1 MPEEQDILKA
11 IIEKESW
18 EEVLYYIVNVQNMDP
33 WNIDLVKLTESFM
46 NFLKSAKDLDFRI
59 PAKIVFVAAIL
70 LRLKADYLSIFEE
83 KESEIEE
90 ALREQRPFEELG
102 IDPNLVKLGY
112 PMKRIPKRQ
121 VTMDELIVALKKA
134 MTVDKR
140 REDKRAN
147 VQARVEAQLKVE
159 EGIEQRIE
167 SVMGDIES
175 LLKSQDKVEFRQ
187 IVGDWKRDKVVE
199 RFVPVLHLEQ
209 DKKISAE
216 QEEFFK
222 RILISKYKEKAEATS
237 T

>member
-1 MPEEQDILKA
+1 MAEEQDILKT

-46 NFLKSAKDLDFRI
+46 NFLKAAKDLDFRI

-70 LRLKADYLSIFEE
+70 LRLKADYLSIFED

-90 ALREQRPFEELG
+90 ALREHKPFEELG
-102 IDPNLVKLGY
+102 IDPNLIKLGY

-167 SVMGDIES
+167 KVMADIETA
-175 LLKSQDKVEFRQ
+175 LKSQDKVEFKQ
-187 IVGDWKRDKVVE
+187 IVGEWKKDKIVE

-209 DKKISAE
+209 DKKISAD

-222 RILISKYKEKAEATS
+222 QIWIKKHVKV
-237 T
+237 

>member
-1 MPEEQDILKA
+1 MPEEQDILKT

-33 WNIDLVKLTESFM
+33 WNIDLVKLTESFLH
-46 NFLKSAKDLDFRI
+46 FLKAAKDLDFRI

-90 ALREQRPFEELG
+90 ALREQKPFEELG

-121 VTMDELIVALKKA
+121 VTMDELITALKKA
-134 MTVDKR
+134 MTVEKR

-147 VQARVEAQLKVE
+147 VQARVEAQLKIE
-159 EGIEQRIE
+159 EGIEQRIAN
-167 SVMGDIES
+167 VMADIETA
-175 LLKSQDKVEFRQ
+175 LQSQDKVEFKQ
-187 IVGDWKRDKVVE
+187 IVGDWKRENVVK

-209 DKKISAE
+209 DKKISAD

-222 RILISKYKEKAEATS
+222 QILISKYKEKTEEQQ
-237 T
+237 

>member
-1 MPEEQDILKA
+1 MPEEQDILKT

-33 WNIDLVKLTESFM
+33 WNIDLVKLTESFI
-46 NFLKSAKDLDFRI
+46 NFIKAVKDLDFRI

-90 ALREQRPFEELG
+90 ALKEQKPFEELG

-121 VTMDELIVALKKA
+121 VTMDELIDALKKA
-134 MTVDKR
+134 MVVDKR

-167 SVMGDIES
+167 KVMADIETA
-175 LLKSQDKVEFRQ
+175 LKSQDKVEFKQ
-187 IVGDWKRDKVVE
+187 IVGDWKKENVVKH
-199 RFVPVLHLEQ
+199 FVPVLHLEQ

-222 RILISKYKEKAEATS
+222 QILISKYKEKTEEPQ
-237 T
+237 